1 MSQKTA
7 DQATRWEPVSVLPA
21 SLENLPQWMASL
33 DDEDWQF
40 VRRFVLASG
49 SLKEMAEQYS
59 VSYPTVRARLDR
71 LIAKINAA
79 ESPSSRDAFERKIK
93 ILVADGQLSVSLG
106 KELLTDYRR
115 TKKRDES

>member
-1 MSQKTA
+1 MKTGSSSGDSSWPPA
-7 DQATRWEPVSVLPA
+7 RSRRWQS
-21 SLENLPQWMASL
+21 S
-33 DDEDWQF
+33 D
-40 VRRFVLASG
+40 
-49 SLKEMAEQYS
+49 S

-79 ESPSSRDAFERKIK
+79 ESPASRDAFERKIK